1 VDKRIKV
8 NRVYSPYLSNKD
20 RYLVLYGSAG
30 SGKSVFAAQKIVL
43 RIVSEQGHRFL
54 VVRKVANT
62 LRSSTYQLI
71 LDTIRDLDLL
81 NEFEVNKTEMRF
93 THKLTG
99 NEILMGGLDDVEKL
113 KSIAGVTGVW
123 IEEATELTSD
133 DLDQIDLRMRGET
146 LNYKQILLSFNPI
159 DERHWL
165 KKRFFDDGMEYCTIL
180 KTTYRDNN
188 FLDEEYKRT
197 LELKAKVNPNY
208 YRIYVLGEWGR
219 EEVNRP
225 FMYNFNM
232 DNHVG
237 ETTVNDTPLIFSLD
251 FNFDPFVCIVAQEW
265 NNRDGHHLH
274 VHNEIVLSKQGVNDM
289 IRVIKGNYT
298 SLQLSKAIFTGDA
311 TQRKRTVEQSVRGT
325 ENLHAWAMLDEAFK
339 LGKRLRVPRANP
351 KVASTQDICN
361 FALSLHP
368 DIKINPKCN
377 LLINEMQFTECDAD
391 GNILK
396 KDRNKLEQRA
406 DAIDA
411 YRYLTMYVMPDIAQ
425 FPKKYGIKV

>member
-71 LDTIRDLDLL
+71 LDTIRDLGLL

-133 DLDQIDLRMRGET
+133 DFDQIDLRMRGET

-165 KKRFFDDGMEYCTIL
+165 KNRFFDDGMEYCTIL

-232 DNHVG
+232 DSHVG
-237 ETTVNDTPLIFSLD
+237 ETKVNDTPLIFSLD

-265 NNRDGHHLH
+265 NDRDGHHLH

-298 SLQLSKAIFTGDA
+298 QLQLSKAIFTGDA

-368 DIKINPKCN
+368 DIKINNKCN